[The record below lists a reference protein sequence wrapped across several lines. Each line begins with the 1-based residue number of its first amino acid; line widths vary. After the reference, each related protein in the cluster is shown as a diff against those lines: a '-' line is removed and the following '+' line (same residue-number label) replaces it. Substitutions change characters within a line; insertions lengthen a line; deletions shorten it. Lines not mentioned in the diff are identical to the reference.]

1 LLKSVR
7 GDGVLC
13 VCVCACVVLYCD
25 VLTLSFSPVSLTQVI
40 TELGS
45 TYCAEEHGGDG
56 GTVAK
61 MTKGGRITKAAFVKW
76 YVDWLLS
83 DDVESD

>member
-1 LLKSVR
+1 MYVPLKL
-7 GDGVLC
+7 VLF
-13 VCVCACVVLYCD
+13 CD
-25 VLTLSFSPVSLTQVI
+25 VLTLSSSPVPLTQVI